1 MMARNKNIT
10 AVSQHKR
17 RIQLLV
23 GQLALRH
30 RHLQVARVPL
40 PLRVLLPLLA
50 HPLPQVLPPLQVL
63 PPPQVLLLHL
73 DRLLPHTQV
82 TLTRLLAIP
91 TPRILTLEIL
101 TLPTLTLEIPTLPR
115 ILLTHTPAIPTPRI
129 LTLEH

>member
-40 PLRVLLPLLA
+40 PLRVLLP
-50 HPLPQVLPPLQVL
+50 QVLPPLQVL

-73 DRLLPHTQV
+73 DRLLPHTQEQP
-82 TLTRLLAIP
+82 TQDPLPLATPEPAPIQDLLVSPRP
-91 TPRILTLEIL
+91 TPAQAATLGL
-101 TLPTLTLEIPTLPR
+101 HSLP
-115 ILLTHTPAIPTPRI
+115 
-129 LTLEH
+129 